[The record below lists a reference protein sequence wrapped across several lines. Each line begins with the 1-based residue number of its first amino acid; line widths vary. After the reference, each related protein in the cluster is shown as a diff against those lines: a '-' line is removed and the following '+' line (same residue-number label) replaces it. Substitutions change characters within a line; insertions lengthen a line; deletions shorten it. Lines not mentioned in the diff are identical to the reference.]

1 MLVTSVGQQGSSLEA
16 VYTVP
21 ENICLPRETSGGG
34 GGGGG
39 GKSFLSCGATT
50 AIFDEV

>member
-21 ENICLPRETSGGG
+21 ENICLSRETSGGG
-34 GGGGG
+34 DG
-39 GKSFLSCGATT
+39 GKAFLSCGATT